1 MSSPGKGRR
10 FLPAFYSKRQK
21 IYDTIVFLYAIQ
33 TQYILRTLHL
43 FVLSIKRISLQN
55 VSNVLFDGHISSVI
69 SVSIM
74 PWHLHMS
81 SFQTTFMSFRYQMYH
96 YFLGPCC
103 LVDHYRSI
111 RVVSKYC
118 LGLQSS
124 WSFSSLKSHTKAQCT
139 DVVTRRKQILVYLF
153 IVIR

>member
-1 MSSPGKGRR
+1 
-10 FLPAFYSKRQK
+10 
-21 IYDTIVFLYAIQ
+21 
-33 TQYILRTLHL
+33 
-43 FVLSIKRISLQN
+43 
-55 VSNVLFDGHISSVI
+55 
-69 SVSIM
+69 
-74 PWHLHMS
+74 
-81 SFQTTFMSFRYQMYH
+81 MYH

-139 DVVTRRKQILVYLF
+139 DVVFSNEAKANIGVPFYSDSIGTEKKNMKAHL
-153 IVIR
+153 

>member
-1 MSSPGKGRR
+1 M
-10 FLPAFYSKRQK
+10 
-21 IYDTIVFLYAIQ
+21 IVFLYAIQ

-55 VSNVLFDGHISSVI
+55 VTFFSMVRLVLFILRICNFCIDYDLTLTYVI
-69 SVSIM
+69 YPNNVYVIYTKCTIIF
-74 PWHLHMS
+74 W
-81 SFQTTFMSFRYQMYH
+81 
-96 YFLGPCC
+96 GPCC